1 MAESTNKHLL
11 ACAAA
16 LAGALVLSHGAAFAD
31 DNPEMTNLLK
41 SSAKYNYQIVDDA
54 GLKAS
59 ETAKAAKAAE
69 DSDAAEDGTPRRRK
83 RDDARAAKA
92 SRAEASR
99 RAADVSAPAVSTP
112 FEETAYYP
120 RSGPAGPW
128 TGVYIGLNAGGVM
141 GSSQTIRTT
150 ALDAHDY
157 PSLANGDAFASSA
170 ANSIGLGGNAGFIGG
185 GQIGF
190 NYQIDNFV
198 LGFETDFQGATAN
211 AGGTGSGTG
220 YDASTV
226 AFGQSIGVTLP
237 PTTPLTFTRV
247 QTGLVNFGTVRVRA
261 GYLATPTLLTY
272 VTGGFAYGQTNVNA
286 AMFSVDTAGVF
297 PPGTGATSYGSIHG
311 GWTVG
316 AGLEWMFL
324 PGWSAKLEYLYYDL
338 GAPPL
343 GMTGVGYT
351 AASSGTPIWAY
362 LATTTPPRF
371 NGSIVR
377 AGVNYHLDWGI
388 PGSILPAA
396 N

>member
-1 MAESTNKHLL
+1 KAQCANQDRVGMAESTNKHLL
-11 ACAAA
+11 ASAAA
-16 LAGALVLSHGAAFAD
+16 LAGALVLSHGTAFAD

-128 TGVYIGLNAGGVM
+128 TGVYLGLNAGGVM
-141 GSSQTIRTT
+141 GSRQNIVTT

-157 PSLANGDAFASSA
+157 PTLANGDAFAASA
-170 ANSIGLGGNAGFIGG
+170 ASSIGLGGAAGFIGG
-185 GQIGF
+185 GQIGY

-198 LGFETDFQGATAN
+198 LGVEADFQGTTAN
-211 AGGTGSGTG
+211 GAGSGSGAG

-226 AFGQSIGVTLP
+226 AYGNSLGATLP
-237 PTTPLTFTRV
+237 PTTPLTVTQV
-247 QTGLVNFGTVRVRA
+247 QTGLVNFGTLRARA
-261 GYLATPTLLTY
+261 GYLVTPTL
-272 VTGGFAYGQTNVNA
+272 
-286 AMFSVDTAGVF
+286 
-297 PPGTGATSYGSIHG
+297 
-311 GWTVG
+311 
-316 AGLEWMFL
+316 
-324 PGWSAKLEYLYYDL
+324 
-338 GAPPL
+338 
-343 GMTGVGYT
+343 
-351 AASSGTPIWAY
+351 
-362 LATTTPPRF
+362 
-371 NGSIVR
+371 
-377 AGVNYHLDWGI
+377 
-388 PGSILPAA
+388 
-396 N
+396 